1 MQKVAIVAGGYSG
14 EYNISMKTA
23 AVVLKHLDRSKYQAY
38 IVEINRE
45 SWMLH
50 HPDGVQ
56 YAVNKNDFS
65 VNMENTVVHFDV
77 VFNAIHGDPGEN
89 GKLLGYFDML
99 QIPYTSCGALE
110 SALTFNKYF
119 CNQVVR
125 QLGGRVAPSLVLYS
139 SKDYS
144 SQQIVEQIGLPAFV
158 KPNNGGSSVATSKV
172 NKMEA
177 LPKAIEAAFKESK
190 EVLVEGFIQGRE
202 LTMGVFEKAGRL
214 MPLPITEIRTTNEF
228 FDYEA
233 KYNDALNEEIMPAP
247 IPHEWAEEISHTTL
261 KLYRALHLKGVVR
274 FDYIYSDKGLYFL
287 EVNTV
292 PGLSE
297 QSIVPKQYAH
307 AYGALSDLFDTLIKE
322 SLTK

>member
-14 EYNISMKTA
+14 EYDISMKTA
-23 AVVLKHLDRSKYQAY
+23 HVVLKHLDHSKYQAF
-38 IVEINRE
+38 IVEIKQLGDNI
-45 SWMLH
+45 L
-50 HPDGVQ
+50 
-56 YAVNKNDFS
+56 
-65 VNMENTVVHFDV
+65 HFDV

-99 QIPYTSCGALE
+99 QIPYTSCGTLE

-139 SKDYS
+139 PKDYS
-144 SQQIVEQIGLPAFV
+144 PQQIVNQLGLPVFV
-158 KPNNGGSSVATSKV
+158 KPNNGGSSVGMSKADSI
-172 NKMEA
+172 EE
-177 LPKAIEAAFKESK
+177 LPKAIETAFAESK
-190 EVLVEGFIQGRE
+190 EVLVEGFVKGRE
-202 LTMGVFEKAGRL
+202 LTMGVFEKAGQL
-214 MPLPITEIRTTNEF
+214 MPLPITEIKSANDF

-233 KYNDALNEEIMPAP
+233 KYNSTLNEEITPAP
-247 IPHEWAEEISHTTL
+247 IPNEWTKDIKETSL
-261 KLYRALHLKGVVR
+261 KLYRGLHLKGVVR

-297 QSIVPKQYAH
+297 QSIVPKQYGY
-307 AYGALSDLFDTLIKE
+307 AYGALSDLFDTLIQE
-322 SLTK
+322 SLAL